1 MFKLRGVTRNVV
13 ALGWVSML
21 TDMASEMLYPIIPI
35 FIVSVLGASTA
46 MLGLIEGIAEG
57 ISTGLRWLGGALS
70 DKYQKRKPFVV
81 WGYGISAF
89 SKPIMGLASI
99 FGWPVFLLGR
109 ASDRFGKSIRSAA
122 RDALIADSTE
132 PEFRG
137 VAFGFHR
144 AMDTCGAI
152 VGPLIALAVL
162 GWLPG
167 LPLAWLFV
175 IALIPGILSVLL
187 AKAAVRDIVHAPS
200 AAKVKAPPMFQK
212 FPAVFW
218 HFIIGFAIFSLGN
231 SSDSFLLLRS
241 TDIFDPQGAVLRE
254 QGIIDP
260 SRPEARH
267 ALVLVILAYVVYNAV
282 NVVVATPLGKLSDK
296 IGRKPIFI
304 CGLLMYAVV
313 YGGFAVWNTAAAPWV
328 LLAVYGLYQA
338 LTDGVSKAMVT
349 DLVPKEQR
357 AGAIGLFAT
366 ISGLG
371 QLSGSVI
378 AGLVYKLQ
386 WMNHEVMAPFAIGA
400 AFALLA
406 IPVVATVK
414 KPSSQQ

>member
-1 MFKLRGVTRNVV
+1 MFRLRGVTRNVV
-13 ALGWVSML
+13 VLGWVSML

-35 FIVSVLGASTA
+35 FIVNVLGASTA

-89 SKPIMGLASI
+89 SKPIMGLAAV

-137 VAFGFHR
+137 VAFGLHR

-162 GWLPG
+162 GFLPG
-167 LPLAWLFV
+167 LSLAWLFV
-175 IALIPGILSVLL
+175 IALIPGILSVML
-187 AKAAVRDIVHAPS
+187 ARVAISDIPHAS
-200 AAKVKAPPMFQK
+200 QAEKVKAPPMFQK
-212 FPAVFW
+212 FPGVFW

-241 TDIFDPQGAVLRE
+241 NELMAPMAANIQWAILSDV
-254 QGIIDP
+254 
-260 SRPEARH
+260 PETIKTVM
-267 ALVLVILAYVVYNAV
+267 LVTLAYVVYNAV
-282 NVVVATPLGKLSDK
+282 NVVAATPLGKLSDK
-296 IGRKPIFI
+296 VGRKPIFI
-304 CGLLMYAVV
+304 CGLVMYAIV

-338 LTDGVSKAMVT
+338 LTDGVSKAIVT

-366 ISGLG
+366 IGGLG

-378 AGLVYKLQ
+378 AGLVYKMQ
-386 WMNHEVMAPFAIGA
+386 WMDKEVMAPFAIGA

-406 IPVVATVK
+406 IPVIASVRMPGK
-414 KPSSQQ
+414 K

>member
-1 MFKLRGVTRNVV
+1 MLKLRGVTRNVV
-13 ALGWVSML
+13 VLGWVSML

-35 FIVSVLGASTA
+35 FVVNVLGASTA
-46 MLGLIEGIAEG
+46 LLGLIEGVAEG

-70 DKYQKRKPFVV
+70 DKYQSRKPFVV

-89 SKPIMGLASI
+89 SKPIMGLAAV

-137 VAFGFHR
+137 IAFGFHR

-152 VGPLIALAVL
+152 VGPLIALSVL
-162 GWLPG
+162 GFLPG
-167 LPLAWLFV
+167 LSLAWLFA
-175 IALIPGILSVLL
+175 IALVPGVLSVML
-187 AKAAVRDIVHAPS
+187 AKVAINDIPHEPRL
-200 AAKVKAPPMFQK
+200 KGIMAPPMFQR
-212 FPAVFW
+212 FPPVFW
-218 HFIIGFAIFSLGN
+218 HFITGFAIFSLGN

-241 TDIFDPQGAVLRE
+241 NEVMRAAGHSERMAM
-254 QGIIDP
+254 
-260 SRPEARH
+260 
-267 ALVLVILAYVVYNAV
+267 VLVVLAYVVYNAV
-282 NVVVATPLGKLSDK
+282 NVVAATPLGHLSDK
-296 IGRKPIFI
+296 VGRKPIFI
-304 CGLLMYAVV
+304 CGLVVYAIV

-338 LTDGVSKAMVT
+338 LTDGVSKAIVT

-378 AGLVYKLQ
+378 AGLVYKVQ
-386 WMNHEVMAPFAIGA
+386 WMDREIMAPFAIGA

-406 IPVVATVK
+406 IPVVATVPTAK
-414 KPSSQQ
+414 TKAVTTK